1 MQTNASYGRMSIP
14 GIVPAVYS
22 GGRHAG
28 QVLESFEMLAKR
40 GVCGKELYRNSQE
53 SRSTN
58 KLSRHDQ

>member
-1 MQTNASYGRMSIP
+1 MSIP

-22 GGRHAG
+22 CGRHAG

-53 SRSTN
+53 SISTN
-58 KLSRHDQ
+58 KL